1 MNKQALYE
9 RIRTML
15 LHIESKIVVN
25 GSVVTDLLYQK
36 TEYKAGSQC
45 PQMDESNS
53 DVFRENDVWG
63 GALDQHAWFYK
74 HITLP
79 QKSSPD
85 NRLEL
90 TVQTNRSGW
99 DASNPQFI
107 VYFNGVP
114 QQGMDLN
121 HTSVVLP
128 DVPELDVHI
137 YAYTGTV
144 DGTDALGLHPKAE
157 KPIELHV
164 QCVEIDEWAE
174 RLYYDLI
181 VPADVLRFSD
191 SDTHIYSAILEHLN
205 NALNLLQWHS
215 EEGLRQSMR
224 AACAYMKDEF
234 YHKFC
239 QQGDVQVGK

>member
-25 GSVVTDLLYQK
+25 GSVVTDLLYRE
-36 TEYKAGSQC
+36 TEYKVGSQC
-45 PQMDESNS
+45 PRMDESNAAI
-53 DVFRENDVWG
+53 FRENDVWG

-74 HITLP
+74 HISLP

-128 DVPELDVHI
+128 DVQELDVHI
-137 YAYTGTV
+137 
-144 DGTDALGLHPKAE
+144 DA
-157 KPIELHV
+157 
-164 QCVEIDEWAE
+164 
-174 RLYYDLI
+174 
-181 VPADVLRFSD
+181 
-191 SDTHIYSAILEHLN
+191 
-205 NALNLLQWHS
+205 
-215 EEGLRQSMR
+215 
-224 AACAYMKDEF
+224 
-234 YHKFC
+234 
-239 QQGDVQVGK
+239 